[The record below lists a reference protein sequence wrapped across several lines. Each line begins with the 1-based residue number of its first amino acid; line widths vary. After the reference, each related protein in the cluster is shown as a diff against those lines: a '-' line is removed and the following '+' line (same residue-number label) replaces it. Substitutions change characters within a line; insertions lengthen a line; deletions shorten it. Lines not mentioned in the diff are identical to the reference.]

1 MGGVGDIT
9 QGKELLLQATSLLH
23 NGAISVV
30 IIVQFKTTYST
41 LFQGKVIKNV
51 RYQTK
56 PQPLYV

>member
-1 MGGVGDIT
+1 MGEEGDVT
-9 QGKELLLQATSLLH
+9 EGEELLLQATSLLH

-30 IIVQFKTTYST
+30 IIAQVKTTYST

-56 PQPLYV
+56 PGPLYR